1 MGGGSTQVSDLQGYC
16 THSGCQEGRP
26 RESARGS
33 VRERMGAWS
42 VRGARA
48 GGEARAYRVHDLPFV
63 VRQFVPR
70 DNTLAACTPRRAFV
84 ALLPERCTR
93 AVASVATSILSRY
106 KSAQTRKPNPRLS
119 RDDST
124 VGSWWS
130 LHRPRHRPNGT
141 GLSSTIMAAPP
152 GGGAAPSTRAPDHLA
167 AQHVRVMRK
176 RA

>member
-48 GGEARAYRVHDLPFV
+48 GGEARAYRVHDLPFM

-84 ALLPERCTR
+84 ALLPERRCTR
-93 AVASVATSILSRY
+93 AVASVAFADPPPSPCLL
-106 KSAQTRKPNPRLS
+106 QC
-119 RDDST
+119 
-124 VGSWWS
+124 
-130 LHRPRHRPNGT
+130 
-141 GLSSTIMAAPP
+141 LSSRTVWQ
-152 GGGAAPSTRAPDHLA
+152 GQA
-167 AQHVRVMRK
+167 AQLEGTRPALAVVSLASGGICTRQRPSRTDGGVRTTQP
-176 RA
+176 